1 MKQLGYVL
9 QNFQWYNIQ
18 CSGFVL
24 LVPWFGLHRFR
35 V

>member
-1 MKQLGYVL
+1 MKELGYVL

-24 LVPWFGLHRFR
+24 LVSWFGLHRFR